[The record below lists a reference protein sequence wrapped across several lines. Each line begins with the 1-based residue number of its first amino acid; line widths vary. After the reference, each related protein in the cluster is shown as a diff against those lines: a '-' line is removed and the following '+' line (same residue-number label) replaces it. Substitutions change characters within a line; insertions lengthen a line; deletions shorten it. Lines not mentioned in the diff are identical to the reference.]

1 MNTTEVNVTRVAA
14 GVASIAAAA
23 AVPPDLEERIEAS
36 LVNGVIPDDIVALI
50 REVEAVAH
58 SLGVAAEEAN
68 IIACSTVRSTAEKRE
83 ARRLVEDAASQRERL
98 QSEIADL
105 RERLDEVRKQEED
118 KRRWPAYEQ
127 AKATRDKLAAELR
140 DIYPGIEQKLRELL
154 PRIAENDREIEYINA
169 HALPN
174 GGKRLLEA
182 ELVARGLPGFF
193 EDGVH
198 TPRIVTDLRVPAWE
212 RDPHEPYAWPR
223 SR

>member
-1 MNTTEVNVTRVAA
+1 MNTTEVNVARVAA

-23 AVPPDLEERIEAS
+23 AVPPDLEARIAAAFTDGA
-36 LVNGVIPDDIVALI
+36 NPDGVAALI
-50 REVEAVAH
+50 KEAEAVAH

-68 IIACSTVRSTAEKRE
+68 IIACSAVRSTAEKRD
-83 ARRLVEDAASQRERL
+83 ARRLIEDAAVQRERL
-98 QSEIADL
+98 QTAIADL
-105 RERLDEVRKQEED
+105 REPLDEVRKQEED

-154 PRIAENDREIEYINA
+154 PRIAENDREIEYINT

-182 ELVARGLPGFF
+182 ELVARGLRVFF
-193 EDGVH
+193 ESGVH
-198 TPRIVTDLRVPAWE
+198 IPRITQTLRLPAFE
-212 RDPHEPYAWPR
+212 YDQFNPYAWPR